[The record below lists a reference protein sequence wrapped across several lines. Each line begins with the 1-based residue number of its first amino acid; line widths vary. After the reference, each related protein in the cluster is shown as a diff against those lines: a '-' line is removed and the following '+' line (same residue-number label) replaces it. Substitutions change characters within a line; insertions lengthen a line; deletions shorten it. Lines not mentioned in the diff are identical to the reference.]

1 MPRCSARD
9 GASSRPP
16 SSALQLCARAEG
28 QLVNN
33 PLQQGR
39 AGTATEAL
47 QACVAAEHVAVWAY
61 GIVGAHL
68 EPEARLEARATW
80 DSHRARRD
88 RVAQLLRDREAPA
101 PASEPGYAL
110 PYAVTDATTARR
122 LAADVES
129 GVAAAYADLV
139 LTAGGELRR
148 FAALSLQEAAVRA
161 ARWSGGTE
169 AFPGITER

>member
-1 MPRCSARD
+1 
-9 GASSRPP
+9 
-16 SSALQLCARAEG
+16 
-28 QLVNN
+28 VNI

-47 QACVAAEHVAVWAY
+47 RACLAAEHVAVWAY

-68 EPEARLEARATW
+68 ELEARLDARATW

-88 RVAQLLRDREAPA
+88 RIAQLLRDREAPV

-110 PYAVTDATTARR
+110 PYAVTDTTTARR

-139 LTAGGELRR
+139 LAAGGELRR

-161 ARWSGGTE
+161 ARGSGSTE

>member
-1 MPRCSARD
+1 M
-9 GASSRPP
+9 
-16 SSALQLCARAEG
+16 
-28 QLVNN
+28 NI

-39 AGTATEAL
+39 AGTATAL
-47 QACVAAEHVAVWAY
+47 RACLAAEHVAVWAY

-68 EPEARLEARATW
+68 ELEARLDARATW

-88 RVAQLLRDREAPA
+88 RIAQLLRDREAPV

-139 LTAGGELRR
+139 LAAGGELRR

-161 ARWSGGTE
+161 ARWSGSTE

>member
-1 MPRCSARD
+1 M
-9 GASSRPP
+9 
-16 SSALQLCARAEG
+16 
-28 QLVNN
+28 NI

-47 QACVAAEHVAVWAY
+47 RACLAAEHVAVWAY

-68 EPEARLEARATW
+68 ELEARLDARATW

-88 RVAQLLRDREAPA
+88 RIAQLLRDREAPV

-110 PYAVTDATTARR
+110 PYAVTDTTTARR

-139 LTAGGELRR
+139 LAAGGELRR

-161 ARWSGGTE
+161 ARWSGSTE

>member
-9 GASSRPP
+9 GGSGRPP
-16 SSALQLCARAEG
+16 SSALRRCARAEG
-28 QLVNN
+28 RLVNI

-47 QACVAAEHVAVWAY
+47 RACLAAEHVAVWAY

-68 EPEARLEARATW
+68 ELEARLEARATW

-88 RVAQLLRDREAPA
+88 RIAQLLRDREAPA

-122 LAADVES
+122 LAGDVES
-129 GVAAAYADLV
+129 GVAAVYADLV
-139 LTAGGELRR
+139 LAAGGELRR

-161 ARWSGGTE
+161 ARWSGSAP